1 MAHYDDWDEPLSESE
16 VKEEL
21 DNLKYEIS
29 RLKIEVEKLES
40 DLEFPLSTVSRL
52 TIQEEIRRLEYR
64 IKSEQEKV
72 WFIEI
77 KSDLGEDIYRYQ
89 YKRG

>member
-1 MAHYDDWDEPLSESE
+1 MAHYDDLNEPLSESE
-16 VKEEL
+16 IEEEL

-52 TIQEEIRRLEYR
+52 TIQQEIRKLEYR
-64 IKSEQEKV
+64 IKSEQEKI
-72 WFIEI
+72 WFIEH
-77 KSDLGEDIYRYQ
+77 KVALGENIYRYQ